1 MRARPIL
8 VLTSALL
15 LIGCGTGDPANDS
28 ARADRAAKATVQT
41 ATLTGLY
48 EGRSGAEQPNQLCIL
63 DQGTGDARFG
73 LVLWGEG
80 DNSCS
85 GDGIA
90 VRQGEMLRLDMAG
103 DEECRIEAR
112 IAGTRVTLPASLPE
126 GCAYYCAS
134 GARLTAAAFDKVGGT
149 AEDAARARDL
159 VGDPLCG

>member
-8 VLTSALL
+8 VLVPALL
-15 LIGCGTGDPANDS
+15 LAGCGTGDPARDS
-28 ARADRAAKATVQT
+28 ARADKATKAAVQT

-48 EGRSGAEQPNQLCIL
+48 EGPSGAEQPNQLCIL
-63 DQGTGDARFG
+63 DQGTGNARFG
-73 LVLWGEG
+73 LVVWGAG
-80 DNSCS
+80 DDSCS

-90 VRQGEMLRLDMAG
+90 VRQGDVLRLDMAG
-103 DEECRIEAR
+103 DEECRIETR

-126 GCAYYCAS
+126 GCSYYCAS
-134 GARLTAAAFDKVGGT
+134 GARLTGVAFDKVGGT